1 MLCRVSQSA
10 SRAPRNIYLFIFYYQ
25 QMQGRGALKWENNLF
40 LITPSELS
48 K

>member
-1 MLCRVSQSA
+1 MQGVTIRIEGTSQ
-10 SRAPRNIYLFIFYYQ
+10 YLFIFYYQ

>member
-1 MLCRVSQSA
+1 MQGAAICIEGTLQ
-10 SRAPRNIYLFIFYYQ
+10 YLFFFYCQ
-25 QMQGRGALKWENNLF
+25 QMQGRGALKQENNLF

>member
-1 MLCRVSQSA
+1 MLCRVPQSA
-10 SRAPRNIYLFIFYYQ
+10 SRAPCNIYFFFYCQ
-25 QMQGRGALKWENNLF
+25 QMQGRGALKQENNLF